1 MPKKHVETDESMAAA
16 GLGPEEIA
24 ALEEE
29 DAEGTGKE
37 EDAKSATDKT
47 DGDGA
52 AADSKSDVLPQASD
66 DKKAGAVAD
75 HDKKDDAK
83 KDDAKAD
90 DGDKKVDAGADDK
103 KADADKDDGEAAA
116 ADASA
121 STDDAAAAA
130 KPSEDGED
138 ESAAPPPAGVDSFR
152 AQLAARGIPE
162 DYEDQLKATNE
173 AIEKLDADLAEGTID
188 YAKHA
193 KSNRDLTTKLS
204 DLSAMKREAE
214 FVAGNNELMADQHW
228 NWEVERF
235 VEENEQF
242 KNPVVYGALRGALEE
257 LYADEE
263 NSGKSYRWF
272 LREASSSVQKAFNL
286 DKPTVKVD
294 EGTKDEEVKRTEQI
308 QDEHKEKPQEPPPKT
323 LADIPAASA
332 NEEDTDEF
340 AQIDKLEGMDL
351 EAALAKLPKA
361 KADQYLDSRNY

>member
-1 MPKKHVETDESMAAA
+1 MTKHAETDESMAAA
-16 GLGPEEIA
+16 GLSAEEIA

-29 DAEGTGKE
+29 ETGEGSDT
-37 EDAKSATDKT
+37 KSATDDKT

-75 HDKKDDAK
+75 LK
-83 KDDAKAD
+83 
-90 DGDKKVDAGADDK
+90 DGDKKVDAADDK
-103 KADADKDDGEAAA
+103 VDGDKDDGEAAA

-121 STDDAAAAA
+121 STDDAVADA
-130 KPSEDGED
+130 KPSEDGAD

-162 DYEDQLKATNE
+162 DYEDQLKTANDALT
-173 AIEKLDADLAEGTID
+173 ALDEELTEGTID
-188 YAKHA
+188 YATHA
-193 KSNRDLTTKLS
+193 KQNRVLTTTLAE
-204 DLSAMKREAE
+204 LSAQKREAE

-257 LYADEE
+257 LYADED

-272 LREASSSVQKAFNL
+272 LREASSSVQEAFNL
-286 DKPTVKVD
+286 DKPEIKVD
-294 EGTKDEEVKRTEQI
+294 EGTKDEEVKRTEEI
-308 QDEHKEKPQEPPPKT
+308 QKEHKDKPQDPPPKT
-323 LADIPAASA
+323 LANVPAAA
-332 NEEDTDEF
+332 AEEEAGDEF

-351 EAALAKLPKA
+351 EAALAKMPKA
-361 KADQYLDSRNY
+361 KVDLYLDSRNY

>member
-1 MPKKHVETDESMAAA
+1 MTKHVETEESMAAA

-24 ALEEE
+24 ALQEEE
-29 DAEGTGKE
+29 TE
-37 EDAKSATDKT
+37 ESGEKSESKSATDKT

-52 AADSKSDVLPQASD
+52 AADEKSEVLPQASD

-75 HDKKDDAK
+75 LK
-83 KDDAKAD
+83 
-90 DGDKKVDAGADDK
+90 DGDKKVDAVADDK
-103 KADADKDDGEAAA
+103 VTDGDKDDGEAAA

-138 ESAAPPPAGVDSFR
+138 ESAAPPPTGVDSFR

-162 DYEDQLKATNE
+162 DYEDQLKE
-173 AIEKLDADLAEGTID
+173 ANDAVEALDAELAEGTID
-188 YAKHA
+188 YAAHA
-193 KSNRDLTTKLS
+193 KQNRDLTTKLS
-204 DLSAMKREAE
+204 ELAAQKREAE

-235 VEENEQF
+235 VEENEEF
-242 KNPVVYGALRGALEE
+242 KNPVVYGALRGGLED

-272 LREASSSVQKAFNL
+272 LREAAGKVREAFNM
-286 DKPTVKVD
+286 DAAKVPAD
-294 EGTKDEEVKRTEQI
+294 EGEKDEEVKRTEQI
-308 QDEHKEKPQEPPPKT
+308 QDEHKKTPQDPPPKT
-323 LADIPAASA
+323 LAGIPEAAA
-332 NEEDTDEF
+332 EEETGDEF

-361 KADQYLDSRNY
+361 KVEKYLDSRTY